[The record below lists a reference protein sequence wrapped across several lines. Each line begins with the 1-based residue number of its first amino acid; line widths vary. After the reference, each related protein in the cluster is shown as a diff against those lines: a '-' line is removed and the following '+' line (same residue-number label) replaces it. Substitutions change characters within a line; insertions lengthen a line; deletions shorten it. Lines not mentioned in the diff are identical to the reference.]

1 MSSTAVDG
9 IFGSVFWQLLPHPQK
24 SVHGS
29 LLYLHLQLP
38 PLHPLVHLHDTNWTT
53 ESGATG
59 VLLVRG
65 TYCPSIFIQL
75 HSFGSLMSIV
85 SLINV
90 EFCLIW
96 WKARST
102 CCWNAPLVGGI
113 LSLFTFSLRHI
124 WIRFWRSMVHCG
136 GLENLL
142 FEYPKH
148 TSCSSFCTTSSV
160 TSFFK
165 LIRASSNSS
174 FICGWS
180 NVFPQASL
188 LISLNFT
195 ASQTVK
201 W

>member
-1 MSSTAVDG
+1 MIRYIGNSSSYSWSTMSSTAVDG

-38 PLHPLVHLHDTNWTT
+38 PLHPLVHFHDTNWTT

-85 SLINV
+85 SLIDL

-102 CCWNAPLVGGI
+102 CCYSEWSI
-113 LSLFTFSLRHI
+113 LRLFCFLQLEKLFRSLPNN
-124 WIRFWRSMVHCG
+124 FWTR
-136 GLENLL
+136 
-142 FEYPKH
+142 K
-148 TSCSSFCTTSSV
+148 
-160 TSFFK
+160 
-165 LIRASSNSS
+165 
-174 FICGWS
+174 
-180 NVFPQASL
+180 
-188 LISLNFT
+188 
-195 ASQTVK
+195 
-201 W
+201 